1 VHPANRLVIGPL
13 LDRLL
18 VSRGHIVIRVDHGGA
33 TYQVFAVDDTDESM
47 RVTAVHG
54 PYTSRP

>member
-1 VHPANRLVIGPL
+1 L